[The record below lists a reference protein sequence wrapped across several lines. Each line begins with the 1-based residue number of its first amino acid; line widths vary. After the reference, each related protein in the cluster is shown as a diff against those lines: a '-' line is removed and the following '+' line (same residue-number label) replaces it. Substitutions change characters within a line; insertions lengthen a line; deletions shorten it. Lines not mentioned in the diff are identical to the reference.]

1 MSLQLIIYPDS
12 GEISHKKLTVS
23 PINNWASSVHLKQ
36 KVLDSWRMHLLSP
49 WLWMLQK
56 CPGLWF
62 GWYSY
67 LMITVPVQFHK
78 CCWFWHLWSLV
89 LTAGNSDSCS
99 HPWACHQVA
108 YGVSS
113 RRKRFIPP
121 SYDVFRPSMFLLSF
135 SPDLALDS
143 PGTDHFVIIAQLK
156 EEVATLKKMLH
167 QKDQMILEKEKKV
180 QFC

>member
-1 MSLQLIIYPDS
+1 MSLAFR
-12 GEISHKKLTVS
+12 KCVCF
-23 PINNWASSVHLKQ
+23 HLECERRCCRNAMGFDL
-36 KVLDSWRMHLLSP
+36 V
-49 WLWMLQK
+49 
-56 CPGLWF
+56 GVV
-62 GWYSY
+62 
-67 LMITVPVQFHK
+67 MITLPVQFSK
-78 CCWFWHLWSLV
+78 VCWVWHIWSIV
-89 LTAGNSDSCS
+89 LTTGNSNSCS
-99 HPWACHQVA
+99 YPWACSQVA

-113 RRKRFIPP
+113 SRQRFIPP
-121 SYDVFRPSMFLLSF
+121 SYYFSPSIFLLSF